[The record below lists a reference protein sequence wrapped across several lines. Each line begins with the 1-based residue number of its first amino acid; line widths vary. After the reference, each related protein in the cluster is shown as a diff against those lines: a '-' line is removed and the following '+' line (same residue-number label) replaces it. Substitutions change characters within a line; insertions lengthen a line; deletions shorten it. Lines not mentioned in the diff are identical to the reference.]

1 MFIIMEN
8 FEKLDRK
15 IRDKKVWKQD
25 EIFDAIWN
33 DKIDKFFETYKQFV
47 DKYLLCKSDKVLEF
61 SGHLFLDAEVSEKI
75 HCDFY
80 DAFLDSIKNLVWNEE
95 MFRHLWLAYYNKKD
109 YELSTREK
117 MYDSDPFVDD
127 EFSSILFWDVT
138 IAHIIRR
145 RTDLNNVEFHYIIY
159 PNRIFSF
166 IDNLSKEHKD
176 IKI

>member
-61 SGHLFLDAEVSEKI
+61 SGRLFLDAKVSEKI
-75 HCDFY
+75 HSDFY
-80 DAFLDSIKNLVWNEE
+80 DAFLDSIKNLIWNEE
-95 MFRHLWLAYYNKKD
+95 RFRRLWLAYYNKKD
-109 YELSTREK
+109 YVLSTREK
-117 MYDSDPFVDD
+117 MHDWDPFVDD
-127 EFSSILFWDVT
+127 EFSAILLWDVT
-138 IAHIIRR
+138 IAHIIER
-145 RTDLNNVEFHYIIY
+145 RTDLNNV
-159 PNRIFSF
+159 
-166 IDNLSKEHKD
+166 
-176 IKI
+176 